1 MNETIESMAEPKSFP
16 AGASNKGHEAAVD
29 RLIEL
34 AMDKKSA
41 SATALVLGSPKATG
55 QNPMWKILLQL
66 KPLLPYLTRLLPLL
80 EVAGMGQQQNAG
92 LTRELRESLSSMQA
106 SHDDLRTAI
115 DDQAFQSKQMEERL
129 MRAHEAAEKRNIKL
143 AEDIRS
149 IGKQVRILGA
159 TVAVLLAILIV
170 MTGVL
175 LAHGLR

>member
-1 MNETIESMAEPKSFP
+1 MAGLKSFP

-34 AMDKKSA
+34 ATDEKPA
-41 SATALVLGSPKATG
+41 LATALAIESPKATS
-55 QNPMWKILLQL
+55 QNSMWKILLQL

-80 EVAGMGQQQNAG
+80 ELAGGGQQQNAG
-92 LTRELRESLSSMQA
+92 LTRELRASVSGMQA
-106 SHDDLRTAI
+106 SHDDLRAAI
-115 DDQAFQSKQMEERL
+115 DDQALQNRQMEERL
-129 MRAHEAAEKRNIKL
+129 MRAHEAAEKRHIKL

-149 IGKQVRILGA
+149 IGTQVRIFGA

-175 LAHGLR
+175 LAHMPR